1 MPVYEFQCLKCK
13 ELFEVKCS
21 VEEYNKLKPTCPK
34 CKSAKVERK
43 ISLFY
48 AQTESKT

>member
-1 MPVYEFQCLKCK
+1 MPVYEFQCIKCSQN
-13 ELFEVKCS
+13 FEVKCS
-21 VEEYNKLKPTCPK
+21 LEEYRKMKPACPK
-34 CKSAKVERK
+34 CKSEMVERK